1 MISTGAAGPK
11 RILICGSNGLL
22 GQRLSLLLSL
32 RTEYEVLNTSH
43 HRSFVFDRQLFDYTQ
58 LDITRRS
65 DVKSLVSSFQP
76 TVILN
81 AAAATNVDWCETH
94 REEAW
99 KVNVTGVENL
109 IEAARKVGAKL
120 IHVSTDYIF
129 DGKHAPY
136 REDDRP
142 EPLSYYGK
150 TKLASENA
158 LKASEIPYAI
168 VRTIVVYGYGIGVKL
183 NFPLWVLDHLKARK
197 TIRCVDDQVSNP
209 TFVGDVALSMI
220 SIMEREHEG
229 VYHVCGSETV
239 SRYDF
244 ALRVAETFG
253 LDPSLIQRVKSAD
266 LQQPA
271 KRPPYTVFVT
281 EKAQRELG
289 ITPLSVREGLN
300 LLKQELEQA
309 RKN

>member
-1 MISTGAAGPK
+1 MNPARSYGPK

-22 GQRLSLLLSL
+22 GQRLSLMLSS

-43 HRSFVFDRQLFDYTQ
+43 HRSFVFDHQLFDYTQ
-58 LDITRRS
+58 LDITRRG

-76 TVILN
+76 TVIFN

-99 KVNVTGVENL
+99 KINVTGVENL
-109 IEAARKVGAKL
+109 IDAARKVGAKL

-158 LKASEIPYAI
+158 LKASDISYAI
-168 VRTIVVYGYGIGVKL
+168 VRTIVLYGYGIGVKP
-183 NFPLWVLDHLKARK
+183 NFPLWVLENLKAGR
-197 TIRCVDDQVSNP
+197 TIRCVDDQISNP
-209 TFVGDVALSMI
+209 TFVGDLALSMI
-220 SIMEREHEG
+220 AIMERDAEG
-229 VYHVCGSETV
+229 VFHVCGSEAV
-239 SRYDF
+239 SRYEF
-244 ALRVAETFG
+244 ARRVAETFN
-253 LDPSLIQRVKSAD
+253 LDSSYIQRAKSAD

-271 KRPPYTVFVT
+271 RRPAHTTFNT
-281 EKAQRELG
+281 EKAERLLG
-289 ITPLSVREGLN
+289 IKPLGVREGLA